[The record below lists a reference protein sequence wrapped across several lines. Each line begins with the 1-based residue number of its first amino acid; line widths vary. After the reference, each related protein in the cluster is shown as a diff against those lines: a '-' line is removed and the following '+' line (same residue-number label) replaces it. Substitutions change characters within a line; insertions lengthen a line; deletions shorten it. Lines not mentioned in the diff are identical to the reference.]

1 MNTYKIRVSDIE
13 WETDG
18 ADVDLPTEVVLDIEE
33 LSSEYAVEIA
43 VDKVSDKYGF
53 LINSCETVDITNGDP
68 DDEGEYEGDEGGE
81 LDTDYVLDLIGTALK
96 GRFDKVE
103 NCPGAVFIDHNGKT
117 YSVSIIECEQC

>member
-18 ADVDLPTEVVLDIEE
+18 EDVDLPTEVVLDIEE

-53 LINSCETVDITNGDP
+53 LINSCETVDITNGEP
-68 DDEGEYEGDEGGE
+68 NDEGGE

-96 GRFDKVE
+96 GRFDSVE
-103 NCPGAVFIDHNGKT
+103 NCTDAVFIDHNGKT
-117 YSVSIIECEQC
+117 YSVSIIECEQCEHCE